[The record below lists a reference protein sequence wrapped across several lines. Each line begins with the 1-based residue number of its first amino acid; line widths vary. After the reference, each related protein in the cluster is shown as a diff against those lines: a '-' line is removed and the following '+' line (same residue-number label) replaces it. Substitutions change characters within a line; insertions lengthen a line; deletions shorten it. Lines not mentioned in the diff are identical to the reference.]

1 MPSCQADLGCQ
12 KAKAVPWLDK
22 NLCLELP
29 LEGSSPAW
37 LPGAASPRSPGQPAA
52 ARCVPG
58 LRARRAPPSLHARST
73 SAAKMQKSPRCPSDT
88 HLFQLRKH
96 HQLFCSER
104 TPQPG
109 TPTAAPGCSTGG
121 RLGAPTPPQEPAE
134 PVWVGSPAP
143 RQGPPARGTQHPTV
157 HLHGSAGCCLPPG
170 APRWG
175 CWLRLSLL
183 ARALKAHLACFG
195 TA

>member
-1 MPSCQADLGCQ
+1 MAPRCSITPQPRPAC
-12 KAKAVPWLDK
+12 
-22 NLCLELP
+22 
-29 LEGSSPAW
+29 SST
-37 LPGAASPRSPGQPAA
+37 
-52 ARCVPG
+52 
-58 LRARRAPPSLHARST
+58 LRARPEGKTRST
-73 SAAKMQKSPRCPSDT
+73 FHPRTQHLGCKMQKSPRCPSDT
-88 HLFQLRKH
+88 HLLQLRKH

-143 RQGPPARGTQHPTV
+143 RQGPPACGTQHPAV
-157 HLHGSAGCCLPPG
+157 HLHSSAGCCLPPG